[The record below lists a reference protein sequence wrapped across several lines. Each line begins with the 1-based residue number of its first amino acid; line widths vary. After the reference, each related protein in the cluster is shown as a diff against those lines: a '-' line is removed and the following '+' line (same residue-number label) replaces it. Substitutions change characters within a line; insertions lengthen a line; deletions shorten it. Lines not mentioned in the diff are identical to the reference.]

1 MSLGAV
7 GYLTK
12 PLLEEDL
19 IKALNRLNGD
29 GNIRDVLL
37 VDDDPNDLRLVKR
50 ILEQNSN
57 YQVRLANGGLEGLV
71 AIQAQPPQAVILDL
85 FMPDLDGFTL
95 LETMRSDPILAQ
107 IPVIIFTAGDLTEE
121 QLARLAEF
129 SKMMLHKSTFS
140 EHELLGNLDSLLR
153 KMKAT

>member
-1 MSLGAV
+1 
-7 GYLTK
+7 
-12 PLLEEDL
+12 
-19 IKALNRLNGD
+19 
-29 GNIRDVLL
+29 
-37 VDDDPNDLRLVKR
+37 
-50 ILEQNSN
+50 
-57 YQVRLANGGLEGLV
+57 VRLANGGLEGLV
-71 AIQAQPPQAVILDL
+71 AIQAQPPQIVILDL

-140 EHELLGNLDSLLR
+140 ENELLASLDSLLK
-153 KMKAT
+153 KMKKN